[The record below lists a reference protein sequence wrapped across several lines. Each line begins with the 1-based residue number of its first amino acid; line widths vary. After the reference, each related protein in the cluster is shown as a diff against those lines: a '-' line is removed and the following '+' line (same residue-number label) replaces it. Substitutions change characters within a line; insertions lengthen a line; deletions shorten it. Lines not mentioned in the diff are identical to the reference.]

1 MTDFKCSEQYAQK
14 LIDNAGDDLEGLED
28 LYYQKLIER
37 RTRRA
42 VRVIGGADNDN
53 RSTNEERYQK

>member
-1 MTDFKCSEQYAQK
+1 MITKEKIMTDFKCSEQYAQK
-14 LIDNAGDDLEGLED
+14 LMESAGDDQEQLEE

-42 VRVIGGADNDN
+42 IRVVGLSLIHI
-53 RSTNEERYQK
+53 